1 MIRFHDFRHCMFL
14 DPVEPC
20 FFGGAFFH
28 ERVSAVIRRLDARH
42 GLELR
47 TVAPCTDV
55 AAGGIHGMSRIYAP
69 SGPRP
74 TTSNDSSPC
83 HPLSFTYRPCLSC
96 RLVRFIITHRHKQI
110 TVAWTWATRNISVPT
125 DIARDRLYPPR
136 YRLSFDV
143 SYDYK
148 NKIIVAQILFVERNF
163 VVIIAKLIFFFF
175 NGHEKHREDRAIRI
189 YATRVSRVLG
199 KFTRFSL

>member
-1 MIRFHDFRHCMFL
+1 MHRYGGRRHTRCVAHIR
-14 DPVEPC
+14 
-20 FFGGAFFH
+20 
-28 ERVSAVIRRLDARH
+28 VIRSA
-42 GLELR
+42 
-47 TVAPCTDV
+47 TDNEQ
-55 AAGGIHGMSRIYAP
+55 RFL
-69 SGPRP
+69 
-74 TTSNDSSPC
+74 PC

-96 RLVRFIITHRHKQI
+96 RLVRFIITHRDKQI

-148 NKIIVAQILFVERNF
+148 KQDNRGSNSFRGTKL
-163 VVIIAKLIFFFF
+163 VVIIAELIFFF
-175 NGHEKHREDRAIRI
+175 NGYEKHRKDCAIRI

-199 KFTRFSL
+199 KFTWFSL

>member
-1 MIRFHDFRHCMFL
+1 MHRYGGRRHTRCVAHIR
-14 DPVEPC
+14 
-20 FFGGAFFH
+20 
-28 ERVSAVIRRLDARH
+28 VIRS
-42 GLELR
+42 
-47 TVAPCTDV
+47 VTDNEQ
-55 AAGGIHGMSRIYAP
+55 RFL
-69 SGPRP
+69 
-74 TTSNDSSPC
+74 PC

-96 RLVRFIITHRHKQI
+96 RLVRFIITHRDKQI

-148 NKIIVAQILFVERNF
+148 NKIIVAPILFVERSF
-163 VVIIAKLIFFFF
+163 VVIIAELIFF
-175 NGHEKHREDRAIRI
+175 NGYEKHRKDCAIRI